1 MSFLVLYSVASSQT
15 PALHLQWRYC
25 NKEASSF
32 WWFNPNSGNANKIFT
47 VVSYCVNMNCQR
59 AIANSQFK

>member
-1 MSFLVLYSVASSQT
+1 MYKGCHFGPVQCARRSDTCTRHKQ
-15 PALHLQWRYC
+15 
-25 NKEASSF
+25 ASSF